1 MKRIAAVMVIALC
14 LAGFSGF
21 PAFAEDG
28 EAMTSINAGVLQGI
42 ITEAGY
48 SAEQQKENVLKVKMG
63 EVTVLFFVSDN
74 LQSIQAYAGFKGGDA
89 SLKNINEWNKNKR
102 YSRAYKDNDGD
113 AVVELDLDLEGGV
126 SRSRIVNFIQTVAL
140 SAKVFR
146 EHIFGAN

>member
-14 LAGFSGF
+14 LAGLPGF

-28 EAMTSINAGVLQGI
+28 EAMTSINAGELKGI

-48 SAEQQKENVLKVKMG
+48 SVEQQKENALKVKMG
-63 EVTVLFFVSDN
+63 DVPVLFFISDN
-74 LQSIQAYAGFKGGDA
+74 LQSINAYAGFKGGDA
-89 SLKNINEWNKNKR
+89 SLKNINEWNKNMR
-102 YSRAYKDNDGD
+102 YARAYKDNDGD

-126 SRSRIVNFIQTVAL
+126 SRSRIVNFVQTVAL